1 MATRGMDTALVKAVG
16 DSYTNYDNAPGMY
29 AGLDKITE
37 AVEGVMER
45 KQEKVDEEE
54 LLQTNLL
61 KEEKRKNAKQ
71 EKDWKDITGD
81 VHLKLG
87 SFSTK
92 IDYDFYFDEIQSLKA
107 DLFAA
112 QNEVPPNQK
121 GITAATV
128 AVNNLKAEV
137 DDIVDMKASW
147 ALGEKDGVGA
157 SNAMKG
163 SDYLGGNDGRDLKII
178 TKLMQEKGEDGKPN
192 YTRVKD
198 AESGES
204 VFIFEQGD
212 LPEGTKLTY
221 TKKELEEMYIPRNE
235 VAPLA
240 YMELLKE
247 YSSKK
252 FINEDNIRT
261 EIKAIVPKGIKGL
274 RAFVADEIGSKTFL
288 QRLDGD
294 KNLRAEVESKF
305 KYSDENPDSTVD
317 TNKDSVITDTEFAA
331 FKQAIVDP
339 YSSVWLVD
347 DKADMAKWEEYARPI
362 VVDALYYGAV
372 NQQNA
377 SSEEGN
383 EEGLFE

>member
-29 AGLDKITE
+29 TGLDKITK
-37 AVEGVMER
+37 ATEGVMER

-61 KEEKRKNAKQ
+61 KEENKKNAKQ

-87 SFSTK
+87 SFKSKT
-92 IDYDFYFDEIQSLKA
+92 DYDYYFDEIQSLKG

-137 DDIVDMKASW
+137 DDTVDLRATW
-147 ALGEKDGVGA
+147 AAAEEDKVGM

-163 SDYLGGNDGRDLKII
+163 TDFLGGNDGRDVTIV
-178 TKLMQEKGEDGKPN
+178 TEWMREN
-192 YTRVKD
+192 YTISKNDEEQRVYT
-198 AESGES
+198 
-204 VFIFEQGD
+204 FEQGD

-247 YSSKK
+247 YSNKK

-261 EIKAIVPKGIKGL
+261 EIQAIVPEGVKGL

-288 QRLDGD
+288 QRLDED

-305 KYSDENPDSTVD
+305 EYSTSNPDSTVD
-317 TNKDSVITDTEFAA
+317 TNKDGVITDEEFAA

-362 VVDALYYGAV
+362 AVDALYYGAV

-377 SSEEGN
+377 RKKEDIEDENDINLIGK
-383 EEGLFE
+383 

>member
-29 AGLDKITE
+29 TGLDKITKATE
-37 AVEGVMER
+37 EVMER

-61 KEEKRKNAKQ
+61 KEEKKKNAKQ

-87 SFSTK
+87 SFKSKT
-92 IDYDFYFDEIQSLKA
+92 DYDYYFDEIQSLKG

-137 DDIVDMKASW
+137 DDTVDLRATW
-147 ALGEKDGVGA
+147 AAAEEDKVGM

-163 SDYLGGNDGRDLKII
+163 TDFLGGNDGRDVTIV
-178 TKLMQEKGEDGKPN
+178 TEWMREN
-192 YTRVKD
+192 YTVSKNDEEQRVYT
-198 AESGES
+198 
-204 VFIFEQGD
+204 FEQGD

-247 YSSKK
+247 YSNKK

-261 EIKAIVPKGIKGL
+261 EIQAIVPEGTKGL
-274 RAFVADEIGSKTFL
+274 RAFVADKIGSKTFL

-305 KYSDENPDSTVD
+305 KYSASNPDNTVD
-317 TNKDSVITDTEFAA
+317 TNKDGVITDVEFAA

-347 DKADMAKWEEYARPI
+347 EKADMNKWEEYARPI
-362 VVDALYYGAV
+362 VEEALYYGVV

-377 SSEEGN
+377 REEEGN
-383 EEGLFE
+383 DDGLFE

>member
-29 AGLDKITE
+29 TGLDKITK
-37 AVEGVMER
+37 ATEGVMER

-61 KEEKRKNAKQ
+61 KEEKKKNAKQ

-87 SFSTK
+87 SFKSKT
-92 IDYDFYFDEIQSLKA
+92 DYDYYFDEIQSLKG

-137 DDIVDMKASW
+137 DDTVDLRATW
-147 ALGEKDGVGA
+147 AAAEEDKVGM

-163 SDYLGGNDGRDLKII
+163 TDFLGGNDGRDVTIV
-178 TKLMQEKGEDGKPN
+178 TEWMREN
-192 YTRVKD
+192 YTISKNDEEQRVYT
-198 AESGES
+198 
-204 VFIFEQGD
+204 FEQGD

-247 YSSKK
+247 YSNKK

-261 EIKAIVPKGIKGL
+261 EIQAIVPEGVKGL

-288 QRLDGD
+288 QRLDED

-305 KYSDENPDSTVD
+305 EYSTSNPDSTVD
-317 TNKDSVITDTEFAA
+317 TNKDGVITDEEFAA

-377 SSEEGN
+377 RKKEDIEDENDINLIGK
-383 EEGLFE
+383 

>member
-29 AGLDKITE
+29 AGLDKITK
-37 AVEGVMER
+37 AVGGVMER

-81 VHLKLG
+81 VHTKLG
-87 SFSTK
+87 SFDSKT
-92 IDYDFYFDEIQSLKA
+92 DYDYYFDEIQSLKD

-137 DDIVDMKASW
+137 DDTVDLRATWAKA
-147 ALGEKDGVGA
+147 EEDKVGM

-163 SDYLGGNDGRDLKII
+163 TDSLEGNDGRDVTIV
-178 TKLMQEKGEDGKPN
+178 TEWMREN
-192 YTRVKD
+192 YTVSKNDEEQRVYT
-198 AESGES
+198 
-204 VFIFEQGD
+204 FEQGD

-247 YSSKK
+247 YSSRK

-261 EIKAIVPKGIKGL
+261 EIQAIVPEGVKGL

-305 KYSDENPDSTVD
+305 EYSDENPDSTVD
-317 TNKDSVITDTEFAA
+317 TNEDGFITDAEFAA

-347 DKADMAKWEEYARPI
+347 GKADMAKWEEYARPI
-362 VVDALYYGAV
+362 AVDALYYGAV

-377 SSEEGN
+377 RSEEGS
-383 EEGLFE
+383 EEGLFEQLGN

>member
-1 MATRGMDTALVKAVG
+1 
-16 DSYTNYDNAPGMY
+16 
-29 AGLDKITE
+29 
-37 AVEGVMER
+37 
-45 KQEKVDEEE
+45 
-54 LLQTNLL
+54 
-61 KEEKRKNAKQ
+61 
-71 EKDWKDITGD
+71 
-81 VHLKLG
+81 
-87 SFSTK
+87 
-92 IDYDFYFDEIQSLKA
+92 
-107 DLFAA
+107 
-112 QNEVPPNQK
+112 
-121 GITAATV
+121 
-128 AVNNLKAEV
+128 
-137 DDIVDMKASW
+137 
-147 ALGEKDGVGA
+147 
-157 SNAMKG
+157 
-163 SDYLGGNDGRDLKII
+163 
-178 TKLMQEKGEDGKPN
+178 
-192 YTRVKD
+192 
-198 AESGES
+198 
-204 VFIFEQGD
+204 
-212 LPEGTKLTY
+212 
-221 TKKELEEMYIPRNE
+221 MYIPRNE

>member
-1 MATRGMDTALVKAVG
+1 
-16 DSYTNYDNAPGMY
+16 NAPGMY
-29 AGLDKITE
+29 AGLDKITKATE
-37 AVEGVMER
+37 EVMER

-61 KEEKRKNAKQ
+61 KEEKKKNAKQ
-71 EKDWKDITGD
+71 EKDWKEITGD
-81 VHLKLG
+81 VHTKLG
-87 SFSTK
+87 SFKSKT
-92 IDYDFYFDEIQSLKA
+92 DYDYYFDEIQSLKG

-121 GITAATV
+121 GITAATL

-137 DDIVDMKASW
+137 SDIVDLRASW
-147 ALGEKDGVGA
+147 AAAEEDKVGM

-163 SDYLGGNDGRDLKII
+163 TDSLGGNDGRDVTIV
-178 TKLMQEKGEDGKPN
+178 TEWMREN
-192 YTRVKD
+192 YTVGKNDEEQRVYT
-198 AESGES
+198 
-204 VFIFEQGD
+204 FEQGD

-240 YMELLKE
+240 YMKLLGQHGNKR
-247 YSSKK
+247 
-252 FINEDNIRT
+252 FLNEEVIKG
-261 EIKAIVPKGIKGL
+261 EIKEIVPKGTKGL
-274 RAFVADEIGSKTFL
+274 RAFVADKIGSKTFL

-305 KYSDENPDSTVD
+305 TYSASNPDNTVD
-317 TNKDSVITDTEFAA
+317 TNKDGVITDEEFAA

-347 DKADMAKWEEYARPI
+347 EKADMNKWEEYARPI
-362 VVDALYYGAV
+362 VEEALYYGAV

-377 SSEEGN
+377 REEEGN
-383 EEGLFE
+383 DDGLFE